1 MRRKMERKKGIL
13 SLIAIPALV
22 MGILVVISVSQAFA
36 AGEAKYVFFMIGD
49 GMSMTQRNAAEIYM
63 AATENS
69 DAGIGVKMLNMSK
82 MPAQGMSTTYSS
94 NALIT
99 DSAAAGTALASG
111 YKTKSGIVG
120 MDESATI
127 EYPTLAELAKSQ
139 GKKVG
144 IISTVDID
152 HATPA
157 CFYAHQPTRNN
168 YYEIALQ
175 LAESGFDFFGGGDIK
190 KPTGSKKDR
199 PSAYDA
205 IAKAGYKR
213 VTDRKEFMALKPGSE
228 KIMAVNPRLD
238 GSKAMPYDMDRQ
250 NDEITVAEFT
260 AKAIELLDNPN
271 GFFVMVEGGKIDWAC
286 HANDAVATIRDTI
299 AFDEAVGVAMNFY
312 REHPDETLVVVT
324 GDHET
329 GGLSIGFA
337 GTRYDSFMGKLS
349 SQKVSFEA
357 WDQLFGEFR
366 DNAGKDVT
374 LDDIMPQI
382 TENFGLVK
390 VSAAERRDLEKK
402 ADNGDEKASRILG
415 LALKNY
421 EVQQLEKAF
430 ARSMASEKE
439 RSEDDQ
445 TYLQY
450 GGYEPLTVSITH
462 ILNQKA
468 GLAWTS
474 YAHTGVPVPV
484 SAIGAGEEMFN
495 GYYDNTDVF
504 SKIANAMGLI
514 TEQVAAK

>member
-1 MRRKMERKKGIL
+1 
-13 SLIAIPALV
+13 
-22 MGILVVISVSQAFA
+22 
-36 AGEAKYVFFMIGD
+36 
-49 GMSMTQRNAAEIYM
+49 
-63 AATENS
+63 
-69 DAGIGVKMLNMSK
+69 
-82 MPAQGMSTTYSS
+82 
-94 NALIT
+94 
-99 DSAAAGTALASG
+99 
-111 YKTKSGIVG
+111 
-120 MDESATI
+120 
-127 EYPTLAELAKSQ
+127 
-139 GKKVG
+139 
-144 IISTVDID
+144 
-152 HATPA
+152 
-157 CFYAHQPTRNN
+157 
-168 YYEIALQ
+168 
-175 LAESGFDFFGGGDIK
+175 
-190 KPTGSKKDR
+190 
-199 PSAYDA
+199 
-205 IAKAGYKR
+205 
-213 VTDRKEFMALKPGSE
+213 
-228 KIMAVNPRLD
+228 
-238 GSKAMPYDMDRQ
+238 MDRQ